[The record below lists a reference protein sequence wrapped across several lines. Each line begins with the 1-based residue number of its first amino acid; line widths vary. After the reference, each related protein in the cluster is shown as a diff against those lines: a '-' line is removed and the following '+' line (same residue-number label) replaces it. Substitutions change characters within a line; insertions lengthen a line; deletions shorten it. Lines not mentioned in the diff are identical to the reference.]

1 MYKATVPTSFFSLF
15 MALKE
20 QKEFPRKTQLT
31 RTLTSTDMF
40 SMQQE
45 GFKKVK
51 CVLTLTSSASECL
64 QCSLNLGNTLSL
76 RALRSTTLS
85 VHNTNRMHLNKN
97 SNDTR
102 KHDTI

>member
-1 MYKATVPTSFFSLF
+1 MYGFK
-15 MALKE
+15 
-20 QKEFPRKTQLT
+20 
-31 RTLTSTDMF
+31 RTERIPKKNTTHTHTHIYCFTDMF

-51 CVLTLTSSASECL
+51 CVLTLTSSPSECL